1 MRILRQYTDV
11 PGQYRCGVAA
21 VGNFDGVHLG
31 HRAVIDRAK
40 RIARDLGRP
49 LAVITFEPH
58 PREFFA
64 PKAPPFR
71 LTPFRTKAH
80 LLQESGVDL
89 LLAVPFDRA
98 LSLKPADEFVRDV
111 LVDGMAARH
120 VVVGYDFAFGHKRSG
135 NTERLREIAAQ
146 SGFALT
152 AVEPA
157 GEDGLVYSSTR
168 IRDCL
173 WQGQPRQ
180 AAELL
185 GHWWEVEGHVQPGD
199 QRGRALGF
207 PTANFTVDGYVEPAF
222 GVYAVRVGEEI
233 GRSVTWRDGVANL
246 GRRPTFGKEDTV
258 LEVHLLDF
266 SGDLYGKLLRVAFV
280 DFIRPERKFDGIEA
294 LKSQI
299 AADRTT
305 AERLLAAPENQA
317 DRFSG

>member
-11 PGQYRCGVAA
+11 PGQYQGGVAA

-31 HRAVIDRAK
+31 HRAVIDRAM
-40 RIARDLGRP
+40 RIARDLDRP
-49 LAVITFEPH
+49 LSVLTFEPH

-80 LLQESGVDL
+80 LLRQIGVDL

-111 LVDGMAARH
+111 LVDGLAASH
-120 VVVGYDFAFGHKRSG
+120 VVVGYDFAFGHKRGG
-135 NTERLREIAAQ
+135 NTERLRELAARF
-146 SGFALT
+146 GFALT

-157 GEDGLVYSSTR
+157 GEGGLVYSSTR

-180 AAELL
+180 AANLL

-199 QRGRALGF
+199 QRGRQLGF

-222 GVYAVRVGEEI
+222 GVYAVRVGEETERGI
-233 GRSVTWRDGVANL
+233 TWRDGVANL

-266 SGDLYGKLLRVAFV
+266 SGDLYGKLLRIAFV
-280 DFIRPERKFDGIEA
+280 DFIRPEQKFDGIEA

-305 AERLLAAPENQA
+305 AGRLLAAPENRA
-317 DRFSG
+317 DRFIG